1 MLAITLSG
9 DVHPQPGPLFDDT
22 STGRQADH
30 RFPQN
35 NISFF
40 YANARSIVNK
50 VDLLGL
56 HLADKAY
63 DVVVLVETHL
73 DSSIA
78 DGKFFLRNTRSL
90 ARDRKSR
97 GRFGGG
103 VLIAVRDSIKASPK
117 EDVVCP
123 SELIFMD
130 LLFANNLKITLDALY
145 RPHNNDTKPLE
156 ELQQA
161 LDNLLTPEL
170 NLLGDFNLPDVD
182 WLNIRATNNSTNYE
196 LLFDVIQ
203 DNFLSKLVGEP
214 TRDQNILDHVL
225 ATSTDI

>member
-1 MLAITLSG
+1 MSICFLFFTTSCDCSMDLDMQYSRSACFATSCRSSCTAEFKCLFRRPTCSLVSCGHYQLCARIYVRKKFFNGGILYTANGSASFNPQVLAITLSG

-30 RFPQN
+30 HFPQN

-90 ARDRKSR
+90 
-97 GRFGGG
+97 
-103 VLIAVRDSIKASPK
+103 
-117 EDVVCP
+117 
-123 SELIFMD
+123 
-130 LLFANNLKITLDALY
+130 
-145 RPHNNDTKPLE
+145 
-156 ELQQA
+156 
-161 LDNLLTPEL
+161 
-170 NLLGDFNLPDVD
+170 
-182 WLNIRATNNSTNYE
+182 
-196 LLFDVIQ
+196 DVIESPVVASEVA
-203 DNFLSKLVGEP
+203 F
-214 TRDQNILDHVL
+214 
-225 ATSTDI
+225 

>member
-1 MLAITLSG
+1 M
-9 DVHPQPGPLFDDT
+9 
-22 STGRQADH
+22 R
-30 RFPQN
+30 
-35 NISFF
+35 
-40 YANARSIVNK
+40 
-50 VDLLGL
+50 
-56 HLADKAY
+56 
-63 DVVVLVETHL
+63 
-73 DSSIA
+73 
-78 DGKFFLRNTRSL
+78 RN
-90 ARDRKSR
+90 RKSR

-117 EDVVCP
+117 EEVLST

-130 LLFANNLKITLDALY
+130 LLFANNRKINLGALY

-170 NLLGDFNLPDVD
+170 NLLGNFKLPDVD

-203 DNFLSKLVGEP
+203 DNFL
-214 TRDQNILDHVL
+214 
-225 ATSTDI
+225 